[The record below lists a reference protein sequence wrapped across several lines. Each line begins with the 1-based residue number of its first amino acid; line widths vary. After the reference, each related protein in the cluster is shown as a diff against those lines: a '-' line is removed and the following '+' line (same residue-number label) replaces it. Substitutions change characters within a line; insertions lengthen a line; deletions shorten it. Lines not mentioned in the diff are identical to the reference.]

1 MADQSD
7 LASDLL
13 HGGSEIALV
22 IYGKNDKATV
32 RRLYHEQNRWP
43 IFKLGDSGVFYALRS
58 KIQAHLEA
66 KSAEKETKIL
76 AAASS
81 AAALKAAKTQAK
93 PQRRRPVRSSSNEA
107 G

>member
-43 IFKLGDSGVFYALRS
+43 IFKLGDSGVCYALRS

-81 AAALKAAKTQAK
+81 AAALKAAKAKAK